1 MNAQLEIHLFGTP
14 QFTYQDK
21 PLTGFVSNKARALL
35 IYLAVTGR
43 PHSREAL
50 AELLWADTT
59 PSLRRANLRKV
70 LSNLRQVVDNLL
82 LEPSKD
88 TVALNR
94 QYCWS
99 DVAAFEQVVDNA
111 NADIIELEIAVQQ
124 YQADFLAD
132 FNTSLSYEFEAW
144 VLGERTRLKTQMIGL
159 LDRLAK
165 AYERA
170 NELPKAIATARR
182 LLTLEPWHEETHRQV
197 MQWLAQSGD
206 RGGALA
212 QFQQCVAVLQ
222 EELDVG
228 PAVETCNLFE
238 QIQIGTYP
246 SATTVRSLPPQASG
260 PGAPKFCLTVPI
272 PATPLVGRGQV
283 LSAIRQL
290 LQRDDVRL
298 VTLTGPGGV
307 GKTCLA
313 LHSGHAVASDFGNG
327 VVFVDLSPL
336 HAVHLIPVAIAD
348 ALGIRESAGN
358 QLMLTHIANH
368 LRDQRYLLI
377 IDNFEH
383 LLDGAPLISKLL
395 ASAASLKVLV
405 TSRAMLHVRGEHE
418 YVVPPLQLPPATE
431 GAVSVPLTEVE
442 AIQLF
447 LQQASTVYPTLTP
460 DERTLQ
466 QIAEICTRLDGLP
479 LAIELAAARVKVLD
493 IATIAERIGERFAL
507 LQRGP
512 RDAPLRHQ
520 TLQHAIDWSYDLL
533 TDDEQILFRRLA
545 VFAGGCTLEA
555 VEGNWGRSQCRYCCA
570 RTTHYAGRQESAAA
584 TSTGKGYTALHPI

>member
-1 MNAQLEIHLFGTP
+1 
-14 QFTYQDK
+14 
-21 PLTGFVSNKARALL
+21 
-35 IYLAVTGR
+35 
-43 PHSREAL
+43 
-50 AELLWADTT
+50 
-59 PSLRRANLRKV
+59 
-70 LSNLRQVVDNLL
+70 
-82 LEPSKD
+82 
-88 TVALNR
+88 
-94 QYCWS
+94 
-99 DVAAFEQVVDNA
+99 
-111 NADIIELEIAVQQ
+111 
-124 YQADFLAD
+124 
-132 FNTSLSYEFEAW
+132 
-144 VLGERTRLKTQMIGL
+144 MIGL

-246 SATTVRSLPPQASG
+246 SATTVRSATGLG
-260 PGAPKFCLTVPI
+260 PGGRKFCLTVPI

-298 VTLTGPGGV
+298 VTLTGRGV

-313 LHSGHAVASDFGNG
+313 LHGHAVASDFGNG

-358 QLMLTHIANH
+358 QLMLDAHCEPSARSAVLTHH
-368 LRDQRYLLI
+368 RQFLSTCSTV
-377 IDNFEH
+377 
-383 LLDGAPLISKLL
+383 APLISKLL

-405 TSRAMLHVRGEHE
+405 TSRAMLHVR
-418 YVVPPLQLPPATE
+418 VA
-431 GAVSVPLTEVE
+431 
-442 AIQLF
+442 
-447 LQQASTVYPTLTP
+447 
-460 DERTLQ
+460 
-466 QIAEICTRLDGLP
+466 
-479 LAIELAAARVKVLD
+479 
-493 IATIAERIGERFAL
+493 
-507 LQRGP
+507 
-512 RDAPLRHQ
+512 
-520 TLQHAIDWSYDLL
+520 
-533 TDDEQILFRRLA
+533 
-545 VFAGGCTLEA
+545 
-555 VEGNWGRSQCRYCCA
+555 
-570 RTTHYAGRQESAAA
+570 
-584 TSTGKGYTALHPI
+584 